1 MQGSNATKSYEVTE
15 VAECKRLGR
24 ELEVARQAYDQLFP
38 CRLPP
43 VTGLDYCGANRPAV
57 EVGGDYFDFLDFLS
71 RPRPK
76 LGIAIGDIS
85 GKGIPAAM
93 QMPILRTSLR
103 ALIICPQA
111 NLAGLVRN
119 LNRLVHEAL
128 SPNHFAS
135 FFYAEYEVPTRRLT
149 YVNAGHNP
157 PIVLRKRADQC
168 EVTRLD
174 AGGGVLGL
182 FPETSFSQATV
193 TLQSGDLVIA
203 YTDGLSE
210 AMNAQGQL
218 WGEARLI
225 QTAEESAGLSATDT
239 VDALLEAVS
248 AFASGAPQRDDIA
261 LVVLRVI

>member
-1 MQGSNATKSYEVTE
+1 MDVVAAEI
-15 VAECKRLGR
+15 AECERLGR
-24 ELEVARQAYDQLFP
+24 ELEVARLAYDQLFP

-43 VTGLDYCGANRPAV
+43 VTGLDYCGANRPAL

-71 RPRPK
+71 RPSPK

-93 QMPILRTSLR
+93 QMPILRTSLH
-103 ALIICPQA
+103 ALSIRPHT
-111 NLAGLVRN
+111 NLASLVAN

-135 FFYAEYEVPTRRLT
+135 FFYAEYEVPTRRLS

-157 PIVLRKRADQC
+157 PIVLRNRADQHQ
-168 EVTRLD
+168 VLRLE

-182 FPETSFSQATV
+182 FPESSYCQATV
-193 TLQSGDLVIA
+193 TLRSGDVVIG

-210 AMNAQGQL
+210 AMNAHGQL
-218 WGEARLI
+218 WGEVRLI
-225 QTAEESAGLSATDT
+225 QTAKKCAGLSAANTIDRLLDT
-239 VDALLEAVS
+239 VS
-248 AFASGAPQRDDIA
+248 SFASGVRQRDDIA

>member
-15 VAECKRLGR
+15 IAECERLGH

-38 CRLPP
+38 CRPRP
-43 VTGLDYCGANRPAV
+43 VAGLDYCGANRPAL

-71 RPRPK
+71 RPSPK

-111 NLAGLVRN
+111 SLAGLVTN

-149 YVNAGHNP
+149 QRGPQPPDRFTKSGRPMRSHAAGRRRGRARAVSRDF
-157 PIVLRKRADQC
+157 VL
-168 EVTRLD
+168 
-174 AGGGVLGL
+174 
-182 FPETSFSQATV
+182 
-193 TLQSGDLVIA
+193 SGDSDAAIRGSG
-203 YTDGLSE
+203 D
-210 AMNAQGQL
+210 
-218 WGEARLI
+218 RLHRW
-225 QTAEESAGLSATDT
+225 
-239 VDALLEAVS
+239 
-248 AFASGAPQRDDIA
+248 PQRGDERARPAMGRRSIDPDSGGE
-261 LVVLRVI
+261 RRPKRH